1 MYSVELKPEETTDI
15 TEDDVLADVIKSL
28 TQQQA
33 EELWRTMVALN
44 PRLAE
49 L

>member
-1 MYSVELKPEETTDI
+1 MYSAELKQEEITDI
-15 TEDDVLADVIKSL
+15 TEDDVLADAIKSL
-28 TQQQA
+28 TPEQA
-33 EELWRTMVALN
+33 EELWRTLVALN

>member
-1 MYSVELKPEETTDI
+1 MYSAELKLEEITDI
-15 TEDDVLADVIKSL
+15 AEDDVLADVIKNL
-28 TQQQA
+28 TPQQA

-44 PRLAE
+44 PKLAE